1 MATSDPQPAATA
13 AQADPATARG
23 CDDRA
28 EQALAHSRELRARS
42 HQLLAKADR
51 IAPAAAAASR
61 ARLRAG
67 AGNGPRPGGQQRGP
81 TTDLY
86 EQVEYAKTAR
96 ARLARLAADLANTED
111 YVAHVHDQLAIQ
123 DPGNAAR
130 YQRAADEARQAARRA
145 REFQRTLIDGATGD
159 L

>member
-1 MATSDPQPAATA
+1 MATSDPQPTATA
-13 AQADPATARG
+13 AQADQATAGG

-67 AGNGPRPGGQQRGP
+67 TGNGPRPGGQRGP

-145 REFQRTLIDGATGD
+145 REFQRTVTDGTTGD

>member
-13 AQADPATARG
+13 AQADQATAEG
-23 CDDRA
+23 CDDKT

-51 IAPAAAAASR
+51 IAPASR
-61 ARLRAG
+61 ARVRAG
-67 AGNGPRPGGQQRGP
+67 LGNGPRPGGQQRGP

-96 ARLARLAADLANTED
+96 ARLARLAADLADTED

-145 REFQRTLIDGATGD
+145 REFQRTVTDGTTGD